1 MMRNGKMRNAGH
13 AYRQGGIG
21 MRKLTALLL
30 ALAMA
35 LAMLGAAAEGLDE
48 ALIPGESVQAN
59 DEAITVGNDAA
70 AEDGEGLGLAG
81 DAILDGEVPVID
93 ELSLDGLEDD
103 LLSDGLP
110 ELEIVAEDA
119 ANALAGNESKPE
131 DFEIDGNGVLV
142 KYKGAGGDV
151 VIPDRVTAIGNNAF
165 RFCDSLPSVT
175 IPDSVT
181 HIGQKAFE
189 DCKGLASVTIGAGLS
204 IEDLIYSCLLDIDIT
219 EFFGVTENNA
229 IYASRDGVLYTHD
242 MRTLLQCPEA
252 KKSVTIPDSVKGIG
266 DWAFAYCN
274 RLKNVIIP
282 DNVTSIGVEAFYG
295 CTGMKDVYIP
305 ASVKSIGKGAFRQY
319 DWEKDRET
327 NLDLA
332 IHGYAGSYAE
342 TYARKNGLKFS
353 AINDSLARA
362 KVTVSAQVYTGK
374 ALKPAV
380 KVVLNGKTLK
390 KGKDYTVSYKNNKAV
405 GKATVIVTGKG
416 AYTGTAKATFRI
428 NPKAVTGLKLTAG
441 MGRLGVSWKK
451 GSNISGYQLQYGLK
465 KDFSGAKKATVSKAS
480 TVKSTI
486 KNLKTG
492 KTYYVR
498 IRAWKNVGKTTYWS
512 AWSETKKAKVG

>member
-1 MMRNGKMRNAGH
+1 MKRNAKMRNAGH
-13 AYRQGGIG
+13 VYRQGGIG

-59 DEAITVGNDAA
+59 DEAITVGIDAA
-70 AEDGEGLGLAG
+70 DEGLGLAG

-165 RFCDSLPSVT
+165 RFCDSLTSVTIPDGVTTIGRCAFEFCKELRSVT

-181 HIGQKAFE
+181 SIGDFGFASCYSMTSVKISNSLTSINYRAFYN
-189 DCKGLASVTIGAGLS
+189 CAL
-204 IEDLIYSCLLDIDIT
+204 
-219 EFFGVTENNA
+219 
-229 IYASRDGVLYTHD
+229 
-242 MRTLLQCPEA
+242 
-252 KKSVTIPDSVKGIG
+252 KSVTIPDSVKGIG

-353 AINDSLARA
+353 AIDDSLAKA
-362 KVTVSAQVYTGK
+362 KVTVAAQVYTGK

-390 KGKDYTVSYKNNKAV
+390 KGKDYIVRYKNNKAV
-405 GKATVIVTGKG
+405 GTATVTVTGKG
-416 AYTGTAKATFRI
+416 SYTGTAKATFRI